1 MVPSDGEFPAG
12 RHGDFSTVTANL
24 LRAAMQDFYSAT
36 GTFTEIQR
44 FSVHDGPG
52 IRTLIFLK
60 GCPLRCHWCCNPE
73 NLRTEPQTML
83 VNGEEKA
90 VGRTV
95 SVAELMA
102 DIRKDVIY
110 YRRSGGGITLSGGEA
125 LFQPEFS
132 LAILQA
138 CKAEGFHTAMETTAY
153 AGYSVIEGLLPWLD
167 LAMCDLK
174 HVDPE
179 KHKRFTGVP
188 NERILENLRRIGLSG
203 TPLVIRV
210 PVVPTFNATPTEIGM
225 IAAYAATIPGVEQL
239 HLLPYHRLGE
249 SKYNGLGQPYALSGI
264 EPLAND
270 QMDELL
276 EVARRSGLR
285 CQIGG

>member
-1 MVPSDGEFPAG
+1 
-12 RHGDFSTVTANL
+12 
-24 LRAAMQDFYSAT
+24 MQEFYSAT

-52 IRTLIFLK
+52 IRTLIFFK

-73 NLRTEPQTML
+73 NLRIEPQTML
-83 VNGEEKA
+83 VNGEQKN
-90 VGRTV
+90 VGRTI

-102 DIRKDVIY
+102 DVRKDSIY
-110 YRRSGGGITLSGGEA
+110 YRRSGGGITLSGGEV
-125 LFQPEFS
+125 LFQPDFA
-132 LAILQA
+132 LALLKA
-138 CKAEGFHTAMETTAY
+138 CKAEGMHTAIETTAY
-153 AGYSVIEGLLPWLD
+153 ADYSVIEGLLPWLD

-174 HVDPE
+174 HVDSA
-179 KHKRFTGVP
+179 KHKQFTGFP
-188 NERILENLRRIGLSG
+188 NERILENLRRIGLSD

-225 IAAYAATIPGVEQL
+225 IAAYAATIPNVEQL

-249 SKYNGLGQPYALSGI
+249 GKYESLGQQYALSGI
-264 EPLAND
+264 APMSNE

-276 EVARRSGLR
+276 DIATRSGLR

>member
-1 MVPSDGEFPAG
+1 
-12 RHGDFSTVTANL
+12 
-24 LRAAMQDFYSAT
+24 MQEDYSVI

-60 GCPLRCHWCCNPE
+60 GCPLRCVWCCNPE
-73 NLRTEPQTML
+73 NLRIEPQTI
-83 VNGEEKA
+83 VANGVEKT

-102 DIRKDVIY
+102 EIRKDVIY

-125 LFQPEFS
+125 LFQPGFAA
-132 LAILQA
+132 AILKA

-153 AGYSVIEGLLPWLD
+153 ANFSVIENLLPWLD

-179 KHKRFTGVP
+179 KHKRFTGIS

-203 TPLVIRV
+203 MPLIIRV
-210 PVVPTFNATPTEIGM
+210 PVVPTFNATPMEIAM

-249 SKYNGLGQPYALSGI
+249 GKYQGLGQPYALSGI
-264 EPLAND
+264 EPLRSER
-270 QMDELL
+270 MRELL
-276 EVARRSGLR
+276 EAAKRSGLR